1 MTFFLTYIAAGAV
14 IAEWFE
20 RTHEDHP
27 WHWVGVLCAGFIWP
41 ITVVLMIMFE
51 WLEPDE
57 WPESDE

>member
-27 WHWVGVLCAGFIWP
+27 WHWAGVLCAGFIWP
-41 ITVVLMIMFE
+41 IMVVLMIMFE
-51 WLEPDE
+51 WS
-57 WPESDE
+57 ESNE